1 MLGQLVQ
8 HHALVVIAQESE
20 VVLEKENAEDHTNR
34 KKDAATALALTS
46 SSGVTGE
53 RAVLHVVQENKP
65 VTEGVHRP
73 VKGALV
79 HPKNKEVATPDVA
92 QPWASGLTT
101 VRAQFLVVTV
111 RRHAAEHV
119 STMEIMVA
127 TL

>member
-20 VVLEKENAEDHTNR
+20 VALEKENAEDHTNK
-34 KKDAATALALTS
+34 KKDATMALVLTS

-53 RAVLHVVQENKP
+53 RVVLHVVQESKP
-65 VTEGVHRP
+65 VTGDAHQL

-79 HPKNKEVATPDVA
+79 HPKKKEIATPDVA
-92 QPWASGLTT
+92 QSWASGLPT
-101 VRAQFLVVTV
+101 VTAQFLAATV
-111 RRHAAEHV
+111 RRHAPGHV
-119 STMEIMVA
+119 PTMEIMVA